1 MCFVE
6 VVTLTFCNGKKQ
18 LSAKEIE
25 TTRKA
30 ANNIRIH
37 IEQIIRT
44 LGQRYMIL
52 KGILSL

>member
-6 VVTLTFCNGKKQ
+6 VTLTFCNGKKQ